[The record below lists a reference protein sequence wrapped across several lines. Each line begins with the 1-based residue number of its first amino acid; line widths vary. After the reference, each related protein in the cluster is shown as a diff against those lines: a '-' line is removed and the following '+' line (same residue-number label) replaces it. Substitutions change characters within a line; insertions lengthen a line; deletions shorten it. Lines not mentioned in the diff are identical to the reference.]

1 MKKLYLILCAGI
13 LALAAVSC
21 GKDVPSAKP
30 MTAPEVKQKLADT
43 AVDALKEVDPN
54 LWKDWGQSGLKLIG
68 ALQNVEEG
76 NLDNLGD
83 DLEAAMRSV
92 VTKDKKTT
100 VTLLL
105 KLSQFKGDITVVND
119 AFQYTKSNN
128 PLNITYVF
136 EGKTYKA
143 QLESSGE
150 SGDGILL
157 RESEHEVFG
166 SEEESEVRIIK
177 LVAPA
182 KAAIHVTENGKL
194 FLDAVINPVIED
206 NNKNGILDDT
216 DAIKGTATIQIPG
229 YSLALNSL
237 SISDEG
243 VTAALDLS
251 HDSKKVLYAE
261 ADMEM
266 DLFIERVKAAL
277 DETTVNTK
285 LDDITGTVSILGGAA
300 LLKADIDMGDLQNA
314 ETHYATEAEAR
325 KVAAVFTK
333 NAKADLYF
341 DNNPTVQASLCF
353 LVEQDDKELWEII
366 PGLHLYDGSAD
377 VPIVE
382 FFDLTEDV
390 WKPVT
395 GEFASFM
402 SKISKY
408 FGDLLPKKML

>member
-13 LALAAVSC
+13 LAFVAASC
-21 GKDVPSAKP
+21 GKDVPPAKP

-54 LWKDWGQSGLKLIG
+54 LWKDWGQSGLKLVN
-68 ALQNVEEG
+68 ALRKVEEG
-76 NLDNLGD
+76 NLDDLGD
-83 DLEAAMRSV
+83 DLEAVMRSIV
-92 VTKDKKTT
+92 SDDKKTT

-105 KLSQFKGDITVVND
+105 KLSQFKGDITVVDD

-128 PLNITYVF
+128 PLNLTYVF

-150 SGDGILL
+150 SGNGILL
-157 RESEHEVFG
+157 REREYVEFG
-166 SEEESEVRIIK
+166 EANPEVRIIK
-177 LVAPA
+177 LVVPA

-206 NNKNGILDDT
+206 KNKNGILDDT
-216 DAIKGTATIQIPG
+216 DAIKGTATIQIPD

-251 HDSKKVLYAE
+251 HGSKKVLSVE

-266 DLFIERVKAAL
+266 DLFIERVKAAM
-277 DETTVNTK
+277 DEVTVNT
-285 LDDITGTVSILGGAA
+285 LPDDITGTVSILGGAA

-341 DNNPTVQASLCF
+341 DNNPTIQASLCF
-353 LVEQDDKELWEII
+353 MVEENEYEGWSIV
-366 PGLHLYDGSAD
+366 PGVHLYDGSAD
-377 VPIVE
+377 IPVFE

-395 GEFASFM
+395 GEFTSLIT
-402 SKISKY
+402 KISKY
-408 FGDLLPKKML
+408 FGDLLPKK

>member
-13 LALAAVSC
+13 LAFAAASC
-21 GKDVPSAKP
+21 GKDVPPAKP
-30 MTAPEVKQKLADT
+30 MTAPEVKQKLSDT
-43 AVDALKEVDPN
+43 AVDALKEVDPD
-54 LWKDWGQSGLKLIG
+54 LWKDWGQSGLKLVN
-68 ALQNVEEG
+68 ALQKVEKG
-76 NLDNLGD
+76 NLEDLSD
-83 DLEAAMRSV
+83 DLDAVMRSV

-105 KLSQFKGDITVVND
+105 KLSQFKGDITVVNN

-128 PLNITYVF
+128 PLNLTYVF

-157 RESEHEVFG
+157 REREDDVIG
-166 SEEESEVRIIK
+166 SEEESEVQILK
-177 LVAPA
+177 LVVPA

-206 NNKNGILDDT
+206 KNKNGILDDT
-216 DAIKGTATIQIPG
+216 DAIKGTATIQIPD

-237 SISDEG
+237 SISGEG

-251 HDSKKVLYAE
+251 HGSKKVLSVE
-261 ADMEM
+261 ADVEM

-277 DETTVNTK
+277 DEITVNTK
-285 LDDITGTVSILGGAA
+285 PDDITGTVSILGGAA
-300 LLKADIDMGDLQNA
+300 LLKAEIDMGDLLNA

-353 LVEQDDKELWEII
+353 LVEQDDKDRWEIV

-377 VPIVE
+377 VPVFE

-395 GEFASFM
+395 GEAASFM

-408 FGDLLPKKML
+408 FGDSLPQ